1 MTRQARPPSTLGAD
15 ITASDFV
22 RHESGAE
29 RNHLEVTQMSVSS
42 ETLHSVAT
50 PDRLETRLGTLELVD
65 GVPTRETTE
74 TVYDH
79 LDFTHAL
86 NAYLNGF
93 PGAST
98 QALLNGFHEAGVEDN
113 SILIFSE
120 LMDSNSL
127 FLTAN
132 ADTVYFVGVVDLTSG
147 PMVIETPPQALAL
160 FDDMWF
166 QWIVDFGLPGPDRG
180 EGGHFLLVPPGY
192 DGSLPDSGFHVRH
205 SRTTRAL
212 LLGRSFINENPGMD
226 PASTVEVI
234 KSTLKLY
241 PYARGGFGTSIG
253 TLLEGHLHPDPP
265 VDVPETTFVEGT
277 GLAFN
282 TIPPSDFGFFELLN
296 ELVQAEPADSNT
308 NIELMGDLA
317 AIGIVKGKPFEPD
330 ERMRG
335 ILEDAAAVGSA
346 TSRALVFDA
355 RDSEGFGYY
364 DDESAWGIPLWV
376 GGYSFETP
384 PPLVTEKG
392 IEPLPKT
399 GARTLNART
408 SFFYA
413 YTGITPAMCMRL
425 TGVGSQYIVAFR
437 DSEGEPLDGAKTY
450 RVTLPPDIPEARF
463 WSLTLYDNQTRSM
476 LQTPQRYPRAGSQ
489 SYPSP
494 AATAGDDGSTT
505 IVFGPERPADTPEG
519 NWIQTDPDKGFFV
532 ILRLY
537 SPLQPYFD
545 KTWRPSEIEEIA

>member
-1 MTRQARPPSTLGAD
+1 
-15 ITASDFV
+15 
-22 RHESGAE
+22 
-29 RNHLEVTQMSVSS
+29 MSVSS
-42 ETLHSVAT
+42 ETLQSIAST
-50 PDRLETRLGTLELVD
+50 PDRLETSLGALEFVD
-65 GVPTRETTE
+65 GVPSSETSE
-74 TVYDH
+74 RVYDH

-86 NAYLNGF
+86 NVFLNGF

-98 QALLNGFHEAGVEDN
+98 QALRKGLHEAGAEDN
-113 SILIFSE
+113 AILIFSE
-120 LMDSNSL
+120 LMDSQSL

-132 ADTVYFVGVVDLTSG
+132 ADTVYFIGFVDLSSG
-147 PMVIETPPQALAL
+147 PMVVDTPPKALAL

-180 EGGHFLLVPPGY
+180 EGGRYLLVPPGY

-205 SRTTRAL
+205 SRTTRAIM
-212 LLGRSFINENPGMD
+212 LGRSFINENPGHD
-226 PASTVEVI
+226 PAPTVEVI

-241 PYARGGFGTSIG
+241 PYAQGGFGTSIG

-265 VDVPETTFVEGT
+265 VDIPETKFVEGT

-296 ELVQAEPADSNT
+296 ELVQDEPAGSNT

-317 AIGIVKGKPFEPD
+317 AIGIVKGKPFNPD
-330 ERMRG
+330 ARMRG

-355 RDSEGFGYY
+355 RESEAFWYY
-364 DDESAWGIPLWV
+364 EGSAWGLPLWV

-392 IEPLPKT
+392 IEPLPRT

-425 TGVGSQYIVAFR
+425 TGVGSQYVVAFK
-437 DSEGEPLDGAKTY
+437 DSEGEHLDGAKSY
-450 RVTLPPDIPEARF
+450 RVTLPPDIPAARF

-489 SYPSP
+489 AYPTP
-494 AATAGDDGSTT
+494 AATADDDGSTT
-505 IVFGPERPADTPEG
+505 IAFGPEQPAETPEG
-519 NWIQTDPDKGFFV
+519 NWIQTDPEKGFFV
-532 ILRLY
+532 ILRCY
-537 SPLQPYFD
+537 SPGPSYFD
-545 KTWRPSEIEEIA
+545 KTWRPSEIEAVS

>member
-1 MTRQARPPSTLGAD
+1 MT
-15 ITASDFV
+15 
-22 RHESGAE
+22 
-29 RNHLEVTQMSVSS
+29 VSS
-42 ETLHSVAT
+42 AT
-50 PDRLETRLGTLELVD
+50 VQSISAPERLDSRLGTLEFVD
-65 GVPTRETTE
+65 GVPSRETSE
-74 TVYDH
+74 LVYDH
-79 LDFTHAL
+79 LDFVHGL

-98 QALLNGFHEAGVEDN
+98 QAVLKGLHEAGVEDN
-113 SILIFSE
+113 AILIFSE
-120 LMDSNSL
+120 LMGSESL

-132 ADTVYFVGVVDLTSG
+132 ADTVYFIGIVDLTAG
-147 PMVIETPPQALAL
+147 PMVIETPPQSLAL

-180 EGGHFLLVPPGY
+180 EGGRFLLVPPGY
-192 DGSLPDSGFHVRH
+192 DGSLPDSGVHVRH
-205 SRTTRAL
+205 SRTTRAI
-212 LLGRSFINENPGMD
+212 LLGRSFINENPGQD
-226 PASTVEVI
+226 PAPTVELI
-234 KSTLKLY
+234 KSTIKLY
-241 PYARGGFGTSIG
+241 PYAQGGFGTSIG
-253 TLLEGHLHPDPP
+253 TLLEGRVHSDPP
-265 VDVPETTFVEGT
+265 ADIPETKFVEGS

-330 ERMRG
+330 ERMRR

-355 RDSEGFGYY
+355 RESEGFGYY
-364 DDESAWGIPLWV
+364 DDGSAWGLPLWV

-384 PPLVTEKG
+384 PPLVTKDG
-392 IEPLPKT
+392 IEPLPAT

-425 TGVGSQYIVAFR
+425 TGVGSQYIVAFK
-437 DSEGEPLDGAKTY
+437 DSEGDALDGSKSY
-450 RVTLPPDIPEARF
+450 RVKLPPDIPAARF
-463 WSLTLYDNQTRSM
+463 WSLTAYDNETRSM
-476 LQTPQRYPRAGSQ
+476 LQTPQRFPRAGSQ
-489 SYPSP
+489 AYPTL
-494 AATAGDDGSTT
+494 AATADDDGSTT
-505 IVFGPERPADTPEG
+505 VVFGPERPADTPEG
-519 NWIQTDPDKGFFV
+519 NWIQTDPDKGWFG

-537 SPLQPYFD
+537 SPLQSYFE
-545 KTWRPSEIEEIA
+545 KTWRPSEIEPLA